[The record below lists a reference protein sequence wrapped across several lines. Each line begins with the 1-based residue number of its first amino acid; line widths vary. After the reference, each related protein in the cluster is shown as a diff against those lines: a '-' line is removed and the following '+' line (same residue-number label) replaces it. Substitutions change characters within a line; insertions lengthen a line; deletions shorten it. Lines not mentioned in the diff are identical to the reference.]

1 MNFKSS
7 RVDALD
13 ELNHF
18 IENNLSDY
26 SKLRNFD
33 LGAQKRD
40 NTSCLSPYV
49 THGLVSEMEIINK
62 SLKKFS
68 FAKNEKFIQEVLW
81 RVYWKGWLEL
91 RPSVWG
97 DYLKELTDIKEN
109 FKDNKNYLDAIEG
122 NTKIECFNEWI
133 NELKNFNYLHNHAR
147 MWFAS
152 IWIFT
157 LNLPWQLGAEFFMK
171 HLFDGD
177 AASNT
182 LGWRWVAGIQTQGK
196 NYLATEWNIKKFTN
210 NRFQNIKINEVA
222 EPKTT
227 EKNYPIIEKSFGNPA
242 LLEDKVLLIFDNN
255 LSFEFTDFKDQN
267 FKKILIVS
275 NKNEN
280 RQIKLSENTI
290 NFKTLLI
297 NDQLKRLKEK
307 SIASDITDISELKSI
322 DEKVYALYP
331 TVGENLYYLELNQL
345 NNIKF
350 LYRTIDQYS
359 WQFCNKGFFNF
370 KNHIPEIITKI
381 DYQDS

>member
-1 MNFKSS
+1 MNFKGS
-7 RVDALD
+7 RVEALD
-13 ELNHF
+13 ELNYF
-18 IENNLSDY
+18 IENNLLDY
-26 SKLRNFD
+26 PKLRNFD
-33 LGAQKRD
+33 LGPQKRD

-49 THGLVSEMEIINK
+49 THGLVSEIEIISK

-68 FAKNEKFIQEVLW
+68 FVKNEKFIQEVLW

-91 RPSVWG
+91 RPNVWG
-97 DYLKELTDIKEN
+97 DYLIELTDIKES

-122 NTKIECFNEWI
+122 NSNIECFNEWV

-227 EKNYPIIEKSFGNPA
+227 EKNYSIIEKSFSNPA
-242 LLEDKVLLIFDNN
+242 LLEDKVLLIFDNS
-255 LSFEFTDFKDQN
+255 LSFEFADFKDQK

-280 RQIKLSENTI
+280 RQIKLSDNVL
-290 NFKTLLI
+290 NFKTHLI
-297 NDQLKRLKEK
+297 KDQLKRLKEK
-307 SIASDITDISELKSI
+307 SIASDIIDISDLKNT

-331 TVGENLYYLELNQL
+331 TVGESLFYLELNQL
-345 NNIKF
+345 NNIEF
-350 LYRTIDQYS
+350 LYREIDQFS

-370 KNHIPEIITKI
+370 KNYIPKIVTKFN
-381 DYQDS
+381 

>member
-1 MNFKSS
+1 MSFKVS
-7 RVDALD
+7 RVEAIN
-13 ELNHF
+13 ELNQF
-18 IENNLSDY
+18 IESNLLGY

-33 LGAQKRD
+33 FGPQKRD

-68 FAKNEKFIQEVLW
+68 FVKNEKFIQEVLW

-91 RPSVWG
+91 RPNVWG
-97 DYLKELTDIKEN
+97 DYLKELTDIKES

-122 NTKIECFNEWI
+122 NTNIECFNEWV

-227 EKNYPIIEKSFGNPA
+227 EKNYSIIEKSFSNPA
-242 LLEDKVLLIFDNN
+242 LLEDKVLLIFDNS
-255 LSFEFTDFKDQN
+255 LSFEFADFKDQK

-275 NKNEN
+275 NKNKN

-307 SIASDITDISELKSI
+307 SIASDIIDISEVKNI

-345 NNIKF
+345 NNIQF
-350 LYRTIDQYS
+350 LYREIDQFS

-370 KNHIPEIITKI
+370 KNYIPKIVTKFN
-381 DYQDS
+381 

>member
-1 MNFKSS
+1 MSFKGS
-7 RVDALD
+7 RVEALD

-18 IENNLSDY
+18 IENNLLDY

-33 LGAQKRD
+33 LGPQKRD

-49 THGLVSEMEIINK
+49 THGLVSEIEIINK

-68 FAKNEKFIQEVLW
+68 FVKNEKFIQEVLW

-91 RPSVWG
+91 RPNVWG
-97 DYLKELTDIKEN
+97 DYLKELTDIKES

-122 NTKIECFNEWI
+122 NTNIECFNEWV

-227 EKNYPIIEKSFGNPA
+227 EKNYSIIEKSFSNPA
-242 LLEDKVLLIFDNN
+242 LLEDKVLLIFDNS
-255 LSFEFTDFKDQN
+255 LSFEFADFKDQK

-307 SIASDITDISELKSI
+307 SIASDIIDISEVKNI

-345 NNIKF
+345 NNIQF
-350 LYRTIDQYS
+350 LYREIDRFS

-370 KNHIPEIITKI
+370 KNYIPKIVTKFN
-381 DYQDS
+381 